1 MHARWFTQHDQR
13 RFARLCCMHILVAA
27 SCCNVQLLFFTSSLT
42 LSVGQQNESVQL
54 EHRHETVKLQ
64 TYVGAEGKE
73 VI

>member
-1 MHARWFTQHDQR
+1 
-13 RFARLCCMHILVAA
+13 MHILVAA